1 MTSVHSG
8 LGDVAGVAVNDTLP
22 KISVLP
28 HNQKQSANAITAL
41 GYTAVGYPCGPE
53 GPQGYGLPAKTGSVL
68 KHKSVELDILDLAV
82 PVIERGDIRGHCIH
96 IDTLGGEQSC
106 VGDISHLYT
115 AGQTPSFSARF
126 CEVYGN
132 GDRVD

>member
-41 GYTAVGYPCGPE
+41 GYTAVGYPCGLE
-53 GPQGYGLPAKTGSVL
+53 GTAGILFADKTGYVL
-68 KHKSVELDILDLAV
+68 KDKSVEFDILDLAV
-82 PVIERGDIRGHCIH
+82 PVIECGDIRGHCIH
-96 IDTLGGEQSC
+96 IDTLGGE
-106 VGDISHLYT
+106 
-115 AGQTPSFSARF
+115 
-126 CEVYGN
+126 
-132 GDRVD
+132 